1 MNTRYFSRM
10 RLGHPLVRLLL
21 VYLLVCSAALP
32 WYLHRVGPDAVSY
45 LTIAQK
51 YRAGDFHNAV
61 NGYWSPLL
69 SWLIAP
75 LLCLGVA
82 PEVTAKCLQ
91 IAIGAGVLSIVWWL
105 GKRLQLSEV
114 VRVLTTL
121 CLVPAVMMY
130 ALSDTTPDL
139 LVAGLLL
146 AYLGVVIGADY
157 PRSPW
162 QGAACG
168 LLGALAYL
176 AKAYA
181 FPFFLSHFIA
191 VSGYLFLRRRS
202 SGEELRRLAAGTAAG
217 LLVFALLAGGWAGLI
232 SRKYSRI
239 TIGTTGAYQF
249 SLSNRGHPTEVGGLY
264 PPANASAVSA
274 WEDPSDLRGPTR
286 NTATKPAVK
295 PKAESTAE
303 PAVKPTAKPTAKPKA
318 KPVGN
323 GWPFAHMLHR
333 IYGNGI
339 RYMGT
344 LFRLSPVSPFILLGL
359 LVSCWIVPRGAVRDR
374 CAILLDTL
382 LLYPSGYL
390 MIFINERFFWIITFL
405 LSVSAGLLATTLPF
419 LRRNPW
425 HTCWAVVAALSFT
438 LWPAWILFRL
448 WHHVLEETP
457 AVAAQLRPVL
467 PPGTRIASDREWG
480 ITNSIAFHLNARY
493 YGLLRTD
500 CSTEEQESQLREH
513 RIQYLMLWGDPSQYP
528 FLASGREVPIEPVS
542 GLRRARLPRMFE
554 LPTSPDEPGP
564 SRSGIL
570 ESR

>member
-1 MNTRYFSRM
+1 MTVSEVRRIARKS
-10 RLGHPLVRLLL
+10 PLACILL

-51 YRAGDFHNAV
+51 YRVGDFYNAV

-121 CLVPAVMMY
+121 CLVPAVVMY

-181 FPFFLSHFIA
+181 FPFFLAHYIA

-202 SGEELRRLAAGTAAG
+202 NGEELRRLAVGTAAG

-239 TIGTTGAYQF
+239 TIGTTGSYQF
-249 SLSNRGHPTEVGGLY
+249 GLSSRSHPMEVGGLC

-286 NTATKPAVK
+286 NPAITPAAN
-295 PKAESTAE
+295 PK
-303 PAVKPTAKPTAKPKA
+303 AKPTAKPA
-318 KPVGN
+318 GN
-323 GWPFAHMLHR
+323 GRPFVHMLHR

-359 LVSCWIVPRGAVRDR
+359 LVSCWIVPRGPVRDR
-374 CAILLDTL
+374 CAILLGTM

-467 PPGTRIASDREWG
+467 APGTRIASDREWG

-500 CSTEEQESQLREH
+500 CSADKQESQLREH

-528 FLASGREVPIEPVS
+528 FLASDREVSIEPVS

-554 LPTSPDEPGP
+554 LPTSPDEPGLSGP
-564 SRSGIL
+564 GIL

>member
-121 CLVPAVMMY
+121 CLVPAVVMY

-374 CAILLDTL
+374 CAILLGTL

-467 PPGTRIASDREWG
+467 APGTRIASDREWG

-500 CSTEEQESQLREH
+500 CSAEEQESQLREH

-528 FLASGREVPIEPVS
+528 FLASGREVLIEPVS

-554 LPTSPDEPGP
+554 LPTSPDEPGLSGP
-564 SRSGIL
+564 GIL